1 MGLGGLIEPLV
12 VVMLLFGGTWINRNK
27 AYRLSR
33 RRYSRNTTKTFVD
46 VRCSSP
52 DSLESGQSSPVTTDG
67 LLSDSSYSSDDGAR
81 CSSPSLLT
89 RQEARWRKRE
99 IGLLGW
105 RREVVTPNT
114 RVFRGRL
121 LSRLLRRFP
130 FLVEAWYWALI
141 YWVYQLGR
149 AFTAVTLVE
158 GTVHVAR
165 RHALQ
170 LIQLEQSLHIF
181 HELAVQR
188 WFLAHPTLL
197 HWTNRIYSFIHIPG
211 TILFLVGLYYYTT
224 TTQART
230 RAHRT
235 LPLANKPLPPSPTT
249 TAASSTSTST
259 STARANPALYA
270 ARRRTMATCNLLAFI
285 IFTLWPCMPPRLLS
299 SPNVTGPSGAVAR
312 SYGFVDTVH
321 GSAGESSVWT
331 QNRFCNQYAAMP
343 SLHFGYALLIGLT
356 VMSIPLAQ
364 TQTQTQARG
373 RVLVLRVPWT
383 GARLL
388 RCRVPSWRRAACV
401 ALGVAYPAVILV
413 AIVATANH
421 FVLDAVAGAV
431 VCGVAWRGN
440 GVLLNLLPVEDW
452 FLWCVRIHKPEVG
465 GDEEED
471 EEDDNDWRRWESGKG
486 GVV

>member
-1 MGLGGLIEPLV
+1 M
-12 VVMLLFGGTWINRNK
+12 
-27 AYRLSR
+27 
-33 RRYSRNTTKTFVD
+33 
-46 VRCSSP
+46 
-52 DSLESGQSSPVTTDG
+52 
-67 LLSDSSYSSDDGAR
+67 
-81 CSSPSLLT
+81 
-89 RQEARWRKRE
+89 
-99 IGLLGW
+99 
-105 RREVVTPNT
+105 
-114 RVFRGRL
+114 
-121 LSRLLRRFP
+121 
-130 FLVEAWYWALI
+130 
-141 YWVYQLGR
+141 
-149 AFTAVTLVE
+149 
-158 GTVHVAR
+158 HVAR

-224 TTQART
+224 TTPART

-235 LPLANKPLPPSPTT
+235 LPLPNKPLPSSPTT
-249 TAASSTSTST
+249 AAAASSTIT

-270 ARRRTMATCNLLAFI
+270 ARRRTMATCNLLAFT

-299 SPNVTGPSGAVAR
+299 SPNVTGPSGAEAR

-364 TQTQTQARG
+364 TQALG
-373 RVLVLRVPWT
+373 RVLVLRVPRT

-440 GVLLNLLPVEDW
+440 AVLLNLLPVEDW
-452 FLWCVRIHKPEVG
+452 LLWCVRIHKPEVG
-465 GDEEED
+465 GEEGED
-471 EEDDNDWRRWESGKG
+471 GEEDDDWGRWGSGKG